1 LNIFSNKQ
9 NKMAQ
14 LSQVSQVSQLS
25 QLSRVY
31 KTVINMLKKRG
42 FTDFE
47 SGIIE
52 NVENID
58 LTFSKEQLTIIASKD
73 NEDIDNEEYENTTE
87 KIIVFFSEE
96 DKLGVKSL
104 KNYYNKMTNL
114 DIINAI
120 IVVKENATSFAK
132 NDILEVSRSENPLY
146 IEIFLENQ
154 LVFDITEHVLQPKF
168 RKLSKKEK
176 NEFLQKMDIKE
187 TQIAKMLTS
196 DPIARF
202 YNFKEKD
209 IIEIIEIS
217 ETGGYY
223 TKYRIVI

>member
-1 LNIFSNKQ
+1 MNIFSNKQ

-14 LSQVSQVSQLS
+14 VLQLSQLS

-114 DIINAI
+114 YIINAI

-223 TKYRIVI
+223 TKYRIVV